1 MGSYNSLE
9 HLDRNWEQLSAV
21 SRKWGRPSNGQKLP
35 EVSLSTVKSFF
46 DILWYF
52 RCRGFNVVKHFY
64 PMGGSPGLVVMGGDS
79 CSKSREFKSWH
90 RILDGRFFHLFV
102 VKIIMCVWKDEN
114 KWKRGRG
121 WPIKKHF
128 TPSYTGLRVRTIA
141 RRGYFLK
148 GLLETNFLAKKIK
161 YLTTFWAILKNITF

>member
-35 EVSLSTVKSFF
+35 EVSLSTVKSVF

-64 PMGGSPGLVVMGGDS
+64 PIGGSPGLVVMGGDS

-90 RILDGRFFHLFV
+90 RILDGRFFHLYV
-102 VKIIMCVWKDEN
+102 VKIVMCVWKDEN
-114 KWKRGRG
+114 KWKRGRVG
-121 WPIKKHF
+121 P
-128 TPSYTGLRVRTIA
+128 
-141 RRGYFLK
+141 
-148 GLLETNFLAKKIK
+148 
-161 YLTTFWAILKNITF
+161 LKNILPQVIRVYVLGPSPDEAIFWKDFWRQIFLQRRLNI